1 MTLNPRKRRKIM
13 KKHLSALILL
23 LLAQVPATR
32 LHAQTDEPEPARVA
46 ISDHV
51 LQLIPSPYREE
62 LAGLHLKAT
71 EEDQQKLLRD
81 AAMQPDAPLAMA
93 LKAMSTNPQGFE
105 FMMAQ
110 LDQEKSAAHRAM
122 ILKFGI
128 EPQVR
133 HAREGEQRDHVRA
146 ELTKLAIQDL
156 DAGVSLE
163 AIAALR
169 RLQWGYTAQLTA
181 TRAAQARKQGDTAGA
196 ARLVSEEDH
205 WLEWDGQMN
214 LPNFMRTPPP
224 VFEVTPAAEPIHVLA
239 FGDFGTSS
247 PQQLQLAG
255 VMRQF
260 ETKHPFN
267 FGLTLGDN
275 FYPNGVGSPDDPQW
289 KTKWEDV
296 YNPLGI
302 LFYATLGNHDY
313 LQPDGPAAEIAH
325 AQTSKSWRMPAS
337 YYTYTA
343 GPVQFFAIDTIEL
356 SDSVL
361 PNKQMAWLD
370 AEIAKSKAR
379 WKVVYG
385 HYQIYSA
392 TRGDERNLIDR
403 LLPLLRNRVDV
414 YLCGHDHNL
423 QELKPEDGV
432 HFFVSGGGGA
442 GVYSFRQPDY
452 AHNDQFKDVDYGF
465 TILDADSNEL
475 KMTFVGL
482 KGEEL
487 YSSVIHK

>member
-1 MTLNPRKRRKIM
+1 MNRNLQT
-13 KKHLSALILL
+13 ATFLL
-23 LLAQVPATR
+23 LLSAPCAINAMQ
-32 LHAQTDEPEPARVA
+32 AQTDAPESPRVA
-46 ISDHV
+46 ISDQV
-51 LQLIPSPYREE
+51 LERIPSPYREE
-62 LAGLHLKAT
+62 LASLHLKAT
-71 EEDQQKLLRD
+71 NEDQQKLLRD
-81 AAMQPDAPLAMA
+81 ASMQPEAPLAMA
-93 LKAMSTNPQGFE
+93 LKAMSTSPQGFD
-105 FMMAQ
+105 FMVQQ
-110 LDQEKSAAHRAM
+110 LGQETSATHRAM

-128 EPQVR
+128 QPQVR
-133 HAREGEQRDHVRA
+133 RAREGEQRDRVGA
-146 ELTKLAIQDL
+146 ALTKLALEDP
-156 DAGVSLE
+156 DASVSVE

-169 RLQWGYTAQLTA
+169 RLQWGHTSELTVR
-181 TRAAQARKQGDTAGA
+181 RAAQARKAGDEAGA
-196 ARLVSEEDH
+196 MRLLDDADH

-224 VFEVTPAAEPIHVLA
+224 VFPVAPEAHPIHVLA
-239 FGDFGTSS
+239 FGDFGTGS

-260 ETKHPFN
+260 ETKHPFD

-289 KTKWEDV
+289 KSKWEDV

-302 LFYATLGNHDY
+302 PFYATLGNHDY
-313 LQPDGPAAEIAH
+313 MRPDGPAAEIVH
-325 AQTSKSWRMPAS
+325 AQHSQSWRMPAS

-356 SDSVL
+356 SDSAL
-361 PNKQMAWLD
+361 PNKEMAWLN
-370 AEIAKSKAR
+370 AELAKSKAK

-392 TRGDERNLIDR
+392 TRGDEQNLIQR
-403 LLPLLRNRVDV
+403 LLPILSDRADV

-423 QELKPEDGV
+423 QELKPEAGV

-442 GVYSFRQPDY
+442 GVYPFRQANY
-452 AHNDQFKDVDYGF
+452 AHNDQFKDMDYGF
-465 TILDADSNEL
+465 TILDATDSEL
-475 KMTFVGL
+475 KMTFIGL
-482 KGEEL
+482 QGQEV